1 MKIAEIFYSIQG
13 EGKFIGTPST
23 FIRTSGCNLRCT
35 WCDTPYA
42 SWSPKGENM
51 DVDEILAK
59 VQENEPKHVVVT
71 GGEPMIQPELPVLIE
86 KLRALG
92 KFVTV
97 ETAGTVWQD
106 IPMDLASVSPKLS
119 NSTPTVRES
128 GKFARQHE
136 QLRLQPEVLKEFA
149 QSPEIGSVQW
159 KFVVFDP
166 GDMAE
171 IDDVLK
177 LIGKVNPDDVVLMP
191 EGIDDQQLR
200 QRGIWLADICK
211 ERGFRF
217 GPRLQIWLYGN
228 TPGR

>member
-106 IPMDLASVSPKLS
+106 IPMDLASVSPK
-119 NSTPTVRES
+119 
-128 GKFARQHE
+128 
-136 QLRLQPEVLKEFA
+136 
-149 QSPEIGSVQW
+149 
-159 KFVVFDP
+159 
-166 GDMAE
+166 
-171 IDDVLK
+171 
-177 LIGKVNPDDVVLMP
+177 
-191 EGIDDQQLR
+191 
-200 QRGIWLADICK
+200 
-211 ERGFRF
+211 
-217 GPRLQIWLYGN
+217 
-228 TPGR
+228 